1 MASLANIRPCI
12 STLPYETQMEMHIAI
27 RNSRRI
33 SKKKIK
39 AKKKAV
45 VNKGNQ
51 LEKFL
56 MQLSPEELEKLIGG
70 LG

>member
-1 MASLANIRPCI
+1 MASLSSIRPCI
-12 STLPYETQMEMHIAI
+12 STLPYEQQMEMHIAI

-45 VNKGNQ
+45 KSKSSQ
-51 LEKFL
+51 LEKL
-56 MQLSPEELEKLIGG
+56 LLKLSPEEIEKLIGG
-70 LG
+70 IT

>member
-1 MASLANIRPCI
+1 MASLSSIRPCI

-27 RNSRRI
+27 RNSRRV

-39 AKKKAV
+39 AKKMAV
-45 VNKGNQ
+45 KSKSSQ
-51 LEKFL
+51 LEKL
-56 MQLSPEELEKLIGG
+56 LLKLPLEEIEKLIGG

>member
-1 MASLANIRPCI
+1 MASLSSIRPCI

>member
-27 RNSRRI
+27 RNSRRV

-39 AKKKAV
+39 AKKMAV
-45 VNKGNQ
+45 KSKSSQ
-51 LEKFL
+51 LEKL
-56 MQLSPEELEKLIGG
+56 LLKLSPEELDKLIGG
-70 LG
+70 IS

>member
-1 MASLANIRPCI
+1 MASLSNIRPCI
-12 STLPYETQMEMHIAI
+12 STLPYEQQMEMHIAI